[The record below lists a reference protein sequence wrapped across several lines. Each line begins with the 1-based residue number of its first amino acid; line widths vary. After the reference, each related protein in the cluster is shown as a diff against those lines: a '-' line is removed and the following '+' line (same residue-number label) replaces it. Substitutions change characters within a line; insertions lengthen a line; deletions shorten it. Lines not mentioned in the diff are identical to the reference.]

1 VLAQNGFN
9 YLSWSLD
16 DDLLKAILP
25 NDKECGDGSHTAFSK
40 ASFNYYPEEWVHD
53 WNKSKVFVGL
63 PEDDIWEDWIYL
75 TPKSQVW
82 MAEPTLS
89 TLRQLR
95 NTIPHFIELSVAWS
109 YAAWKLR
116 IRTSSIRPY
125 LPSTPYSLVSHQYK
139 KEKYNTYVELSNA
152 LQQDQGWDDTIL
164 HNHMSH
170 PTVSIAPSEQN
181 ATSFQHND
189 KGKDQQK
196 APEKGKG
203 KARNL
208 TRIRKARA
216 RSLNGVSDETMV
228 PDLLRG
234 RSRSIVGDL
243 DIGEEGSEQRS

>member
-1 VLAQNGFN
+1 
-9 YLSWSLD
+9 
-16 DDLLKAILP
+16 
-25 NDKECGDGSHTAFSK
+25 
-40 ASFNYYPEEWVHD
+40 
-53 WNKSKVFVGL
+53 
-63 PEDDIWEDWIYL
+63 
-75 TPKSQVW
+75 
-82 MAEPTLS
+82 
-89 TLRQLR
+89 
-95 NTIPHFIELSVAWS
+95 
-109 YAAWKLR
+109 
-116 IRTSSIRPY
+116 
-125 LPSTPYSLVSHQYK
+125 
-139 KEKYNTYVELSNA
+139 
-152 LQQDQGWDDTIL
+152 
-164 HNHMSH
+164 MSH

-243 DIGEEGSEQRS
+243 DIGEEGSEHRS